1 MTYEVEHMASTV
13 GQAMESGGQAMES
26 GREKLLLS
34 GAVASG
40 ARLSGTPSGKVLK
53 NAKTMMG

>member
-1 MTYEVEHMASTV
+1 M
-13 GQAMESGGQAMES
+13 GQVMESGGQAMES
-26 GREKLLLS
+26 GSEKLLLS

-53 NAKTMMG
+53 TAKTLMG